1 MPILSGNGWRKFVT
15 MDTSIGQVTNLLR
28 AQAENNVVD
37 CRQNPAL
44 KAELYKR
51 CRAAL
56 MGAKDGINGGLGA
69 LPDAKNQGRP
79 VAPFR
84 YVEEPTDEWRT
95 WGLLAETA
103 PSQTINLDCDCI
115 SPVWA
120 CFFYL
125 RWDEGFVPV
134 GLGISQP
141 KTRPCRC
148 KPRECKGVR
157 CTDEGPIC
165 ESCGYGM
172 AHAYTV
178 IDTERLPRSARQTLG
193 GLMIP
198 MSGKYRGIGVLD
210 GSVLAG
216 MGKPRDDFYGSGET
230 SLKWLREDQDERA

>member
-28 AQAENNVVD
+28 AQAENNVGD

-44 KAELYKR
+44 QAELYKR
-51 CRAAL
+51 CRAA
-56 MGAKDGINGGLGA
+56 MSGAREGINGGLGA

-79 VAPFR
+79 VAPFQ
-84 YVEEPTDEWRT
+84 YVEEPTDEWKS
-95 WGLLAETA
+95 WGLLAETS
-103 PSQTINLDCDCI
+103 PLQTIHLDCDCV

-125 RWDEGFVPV
+125 RWDGQVPV
-134 GLGISQP
+134 GVGISQP

-148 KPRECKGVR
+148 TRCSGKD

-178 IDTERLPRSARQTLG
+178 VRDDALPRDARRTLG
-193 GLMIP
+193 GMLIP
-198 MSGKYRGIGVLD
+198 MSGKYRGVSVLD

-216 MGKPRDDFYGSGET
+216 MHKPRDDFYGSGET
-230 SLKWLREDQDERA
+230 SLKWLREDDDAR